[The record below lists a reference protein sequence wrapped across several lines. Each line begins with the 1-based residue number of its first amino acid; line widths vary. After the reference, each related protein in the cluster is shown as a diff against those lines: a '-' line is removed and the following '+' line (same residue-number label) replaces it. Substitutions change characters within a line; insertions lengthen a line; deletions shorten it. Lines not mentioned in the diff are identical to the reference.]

1 MLQPKPINQGVLG
14 GNLSS
19 FCIDSKAF
27 YLAFNGGRVDSYS
40 INERRGKFHGS
51 VWVGWS
57 GLEWIIACLVELCCW
72 DFSKRHSFKSLCGNS
87 KNLEITSFGRGFVCG
102 NI

>member
-27 YLAFNGGRVDSYS
+27 YLAFDGGRVDSYS

-51 VWVGWS
+51 VRVGWS
-57 GLEWIIACLVELCCW
+57 GLALNEYLL
-72 DFSKRHSFKSLCGNS
+72 SK
-87 KNLEITSFGRGFVCG
+87 
-102 NI
+102 